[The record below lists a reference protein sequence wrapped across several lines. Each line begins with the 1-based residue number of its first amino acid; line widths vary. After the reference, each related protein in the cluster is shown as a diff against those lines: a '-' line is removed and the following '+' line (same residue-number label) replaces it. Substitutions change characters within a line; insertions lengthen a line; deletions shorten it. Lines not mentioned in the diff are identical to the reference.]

1 MKLSLLTSVQDN
13 IKPDTL
19 HEKKV
24 VAALH
29 ALDVSLINHDIK
41 THLSPIKMC
50 AEMLESHIPG
60 PLNDKQ
66 ERMVKTIHRCMD
78 KLEKLVGDVSDVYK
92 LESHSLHMIK
102 TEVDIQN
109 FIDNCIHL
117 LRPFIVE
124 KQIELKME
132 SDAHGTMYAD
142 EKRIGQ
148 VLVHL
153 VKNATDFVPETG
165 GKITITIQKGQDSDM
180 LFCIED
186 NGTGIPTEDAE
197 KIFAKFYKGESKQSR
212 KYGGSG
218 LGLAICKGIVQEH
231 GGKIWLDSEPRNGT
245 MFKFTVPEE
254 L

>member
-1 MKLSLLTSVQDN
+1 MKFSLLTSIQDEVR
-13 IKPDTL
+13 PDTL

-102 TEVDIQN
+102 TDVDIQN
-109 FIDNCIHL
+109 FMDNCIHL
-117 LRPFIVE
+117 LHPFIAE

-132 SDAHGTMYAD
+132 SGAHGTIHAD

-153 VKNATDFVPETG
+153 VKNAVDHVPETG
-165 GKITITIQKGQDSDM
+165 GKITITVEKGQDSSM
-180 LFCIED
+180 LFSVLD
-186 NGTGIPTEDAE
+186 NGKGVPQEDSE
-197 KIFAKFYKGESKQSR
+197 KIFAKFYKGESQQAK

-218 LGLAICKGIVQEH
+218 LGLAICRGIIQEH
-231 GGKIWLDSEPRNGT
+231 GGTIWLDSEQQNGA
-245 MFKFTVPEE
+245 MFKFTIPSA

>member
-1 MKLSLLTSVQDN
+1 MTIVHDTVL
-13 IKPDTL
+13 PDPL
-19 HEKKV
+19 HEKRV

-29 ALDVSLINHDIK
+29 ALDISMINHDIK

-66 ERMVKTIHRCMD
+66 EKMVKTIHRCMD

-102 TEVDIQN
+102 TDVDLQN
-109 FIDNCIHL
+109 FMDGCVHL
-117 LRPFIVE
+117 LHPFIAE

-132 SDAHGTMYAD
+132 SGIHGVIHAD

-153 VKNATDFVPETG
+153 VKNAVDHVPETG
-165 GKITITIQKGQDSDM
+165 GKITITVEKGQDLGM
-180 LFCIED
+180 LFSVSD
-186 NGTGIPTEDAE
+186 NGQGVPQEDTE
-197 KIFAKFYKGESKQSR
+197 KIFAKFYKGESKQAK

-218 LGLAICKGIVQEH
+218 LGLAICRGIIQEH
-231 GGKIWLDSEPRNGT
+231 GGKIWLDPEPQNGAT
-245 MFKFTVPEE
+245 FKFTIPPAP
-254 L
+254 